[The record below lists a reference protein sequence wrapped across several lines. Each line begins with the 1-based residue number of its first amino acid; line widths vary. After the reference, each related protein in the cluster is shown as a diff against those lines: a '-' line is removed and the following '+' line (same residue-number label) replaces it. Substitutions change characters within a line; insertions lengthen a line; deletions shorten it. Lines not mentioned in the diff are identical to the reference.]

1 MMDRRLL
8 IVDDEPDMLH
18 LLKRSLEP
26 DLKCAVETST
36 SGLEALDKLSQ
47 DKFDL
52 ILADIKMP
60 QMDGLELLEKVQAQ
74 YPDQTVV
81 MMTAH
86 GSIDVAIQ
94 AIQKG
99 AYDFV
104 TKPFDHE
111 ALVVRLEKALER
123 STLIAENRRLTRWC
137 GQQRAF
143 ESMVGQSPAMSRVFD
158 TIKTVAQTDMTVLIT
173 GESGTGKELAARAI
187 HSLSL
192 RAAGPF
198 VAINCPTVPENILES
213 ELFGYKKGAF
223 THATSSRPGLFEEAN
238 GGTLFLDEIGDVTP
252 AIQTKLLRVLQEKE
266 IKPLGSNKSRKVNVR
281 IVASTNQDLKKRIE
295 EGLFR
300 EDFYYRLAVVPVVM
314 PPLRDRNGDVPLVA
328 AHLAAK
334 HCKDLGKLPMILSPA
349 FVNWLES
356 RTWEGNVREL
366 ENIII
371 QAILFSQ
378 GSVLEPPK
386 AGSGGG
392 GAPARA
398 SVPDL
403 SSQTYKEAKETILE
417 AFHKDYLGALLEETG
432 GNVTQ
437 AARKCGMERQNLQQ
451 ILRRYNISA
460 QDFRK

>member
-1 MMDRRLL
+1 MKRRLL

-26 DLKCAVETST
+26 DLNCVVETAA
-36 SGLEALDKLSQ
+36 SGLEAMEILGQ
-47 DKFDL
+47 ERFDL

-60 QMDGLELLEKVQAQ
+60 KMDGLELLEKVQAQ
-74 YPDQTVV
+74 YPDQTMV
-81 MMTAH
+81 MMTGH
-86 GSIDVAIQ
+86 GSIDVAVQ

-123 STLIAENRRLTRWC
+123 SKLIAENRRLVRWC

-143 ESMVGQSPAMSRVFD
+143 ENMVGQSPAMQTVFD
-158 TIKTVAQTDMTVLIT
+158 TIKTVSQTDMTVLIT

-187 HSLSL
+187 HSLSP
-192 RAAGPF
+192 RSSGPF

-223 THATSSRPGLFEEAN
+223 THASTSRQGLFEEAN

-252 AIQTKLLRVLQEKE
+252 SIQTKLLRVLQEKE

-281 IVASTNQDLKKRIE
+281 IVASTNQDLQKRID

-314 PPLRDRNGDVPLVA
+314 PPLRERNGDVPLIA

-334 HCKDLGKLPMILSPA
+334 HCKDLGKLPVTLSPN
-349 FVNWLES
+349 FVNWLENQ
-356 RTWEGNVREL
+356 TWTGNVREL
-366 ENIII
+366 ENTII
-371 QAILFSQ
+371 QAILFSE
-378 GSVLEPPK
+378 GGTLEPPK
-386 AGSGGG
+386 T
-392 GAPARA
+392 APAATQTLSRI

-403 SSQTYKEAKETILE
+403 SAQSYKEAKESILE
-417 AFHKDYLGALLEETG
+417 AFHRNYLGALLKETG

-437 AARKCGMERQNLQQ
+437 AAKNCGMERQNLQQ

-460 QDFRK
+460 QDFRD

>member
-1 MMDRRLL
+1 MERRLL

-26 DLKCAVETST
+26 DLKCAVQTAS
-36 SGLEALDKLSQ
+36 SGLEAMEILGQ
-47 DKFDL
+47 ERFDL
-52 ILADIKMP
+52 IVADIKMP
-60 QMDGLELLEKVQAQ
+60 KMDGLELLEKVQAQ
-74 YPDQTVV
+74 YPDQTMV
-81 MMTAH
+81 MMTGH
-86 GSIDVAIQ
+86 GSIDVAVQ

-123 STLIAENRRLTRWC
+123 SRLIAENRRLVRWC

-143 ESMVGQSPAMSRVFD
+143 ENMVGQSPAMQTVFD
-158 TIKTVAQTDMTVLIT
+158 TIKTVSQTDMTVLIT

-187 HSLSL
+187 HSLSP
-192 RAAGPF
+192 RSSGPF

-223 THATSSRPGLFEEAN
+223 THASTSRQGLFEEAN

-252 AIQTKLLRVLQEKE
+252 SIQTKLLRVLQEKE

-281 IVASTNQDLKKRIE
+281 IVASTNQDLQKRID

-314 PPLRDRNGDVPLVA
+314 PPLRERNGDIPLIA

-334 HCKDLGKLPMILSPA
+334 HCKDLGKLPVTLSPN
-349 FVNWLES
+349 FVSWLENQS
-356 RTWEGNVREL
+356 WTGNVREL
-366 ENIII
+366 ENTII
-371 QAILFSQ
+371 QAILFSEE
-378 GSVLEPPK
+378 GTLEPPK
-386 AGSGGG
+386 T
-392 GAPARA
+392 APAATQSPSRI

-403 SSQTYKEAKETILE
+403 SSQSYKEAKESILE
-417 AFHKDYLGALLEETG
+417 AFHRNYLGALLKETG

-437 AARKCGMERQNLQQ
+437 AARNCGMERQNLQQ

-460 QDFRK
+460 QDYRD